1 MTKPINV
8 STKLSD
14 GREISL
20 ETGKLAK
27 QADGSVVLTM
37 GKTMILATVV
47 AKEEAKENMN
57 FLPLSVDYQE
67 KFASAGKIPGGFL
80 KREGRLSDHE
90 VLICR
95 LVDRVLRPL
104 FPSDYHADTQVML
117 SLISADADALPDC
130 LAAFAA
136 SAALTISNIPF
147 NGPIAEVRVVKCGKE
162 YIVNP
167 TPEQIEKSSLNL
179 MVGAS
184 YDNISMVE
192 GESSEVSEDEI
203 VEALK
208 VAHEAIKSLCELQ
221 NELLKK
227 SGGIEKR
234 EYSHEESDED
244 LLKDITSKTFDKIY
258 KVACKGIADKKKRA
272 EEFSKIKEEYLD
284 GIEVDDEF
292 NEFLF
297 GTYFHDVEKDA
308 IRKAVLD
315 KKIRLDGRKLNEIRS
330 IWSEI
335 DYLPN
340 AHGSAVFTRGET
352 QSLTSVTL
360 GTKLDEQM
368 IDGAM
373 HSGYN
378 KFILH
383 YNFPGFST
391 GEVRPNRGA
400 GRREIGHG
408 NLALRALKNMLPV
421 DEDNPYTIRIVSD
434 ILESNG
440 SSSMAT
446 VCAGSLA
453 LMDTGIKLKKP
464 VSGIAMGMISDSK
477 TGKYAIL
484 SDILGDEDHL
494 GDMDF
499 KVTGTVDGITACQM
513 DIKIDGLSFD
523 VLTEALNQAKE
534 GRLHILNEM
543 TKTIDKPKADLKAH
557 TPRSYK
563 MSIAKDMIGAVI
575 GPGGKI
581 IQEIQKESGATV
593 LVEEVEENG
602 IVNIFS
608 SNQEDMDNAVERVKA
623 IVAVPEVG
631 ETYVGK
637 VKSIKDF
644 GAFIEFMPG
653 KDGLLHISEIKWER
667 VESMDGVLE
676 EGEEIKVK
684 LIEVDRR
691 TGKFRLSRKAILP
704 RPEKK

>member
-1 MTKPINV
+1 MIKPINV
-8 STKLSD
+8 STKLPD
-14 GREISL
+14 GREVSI

-37 GKTMILATVV
+37 GKTMILASAVSKKDAMDNV
-47 AKEEAKENMN
+47 D

-104 FPSDYHADTQVML
+104 FPSDYHADTQIL
-117 SLISADADALPDC
+117 LYLISADKEVLPDAL
-130 LAAFAA
+130 AALAA
-136 SAALTISNIPF
+136 SAALSVSDIPF

-162 YIVNP
+162 FIVNP

-184 YDNISMVE
+184 YENICMVE
-192 GESSEVSEDEI
+192 GESKEVSEEDI
-203 VEALK
+203 IEALK
-208 VAHEAIKSLCELQ
+208 VAHDAIKGLCELQ
-221 NELLKK
+221 NELAKK
-227 SGGIEKR
+227 VGNIEKR
-234 EYSHEESDED
+234 EYSHENSDED
-244 LLKDITSKTFDKIY
+244 LLKDIKEKTYDKLY
-258 KVACKGIADKKKRA
+258 KIAEEGISNKKKRG
-272 EEFSKIKEEYLD
+272 EKFKEVREEYLSS
-284 GIEVDDEF
+284 IKEDEEF
-292 NEFLF
+292 DEFLF
-297 GTYFHDVEKDA
+297 GKYFHDIEKEA
-308 IRKAVLD
+308 IRNSVLD
-315 KKIRLDGRKLNEIRS
+315 KKIRLDGRKLNEIRP

-335 DYLPN
+335 DYLPT
-340 AHGSAVFTRGET
+340 AHGSSVFTRGET
-352 QSLTSVTL
+352 QSLTTVTL

-373 HSGYN
+373 YNGYN

-408 NLALRALKNMLPV
+408 NLALRALKNMIPS

-453 LMDTGIKLKKP
+453 LMDAGVEIKKP

-477 TGKYAIL
+477 SGKYAIL

-499 KVTGTVDGITACQM
+499 KVTGTADGITACQM

-523 VLTEALNQAKE
+523 VLKEALNQAKE
-534 GRLHILNEM
+534 GRLHILSEM
-543 TKTIDKPKADLKAH
+543 NKTIDKPNKDLKSHA
-557 TPRSYK
+557 PRSYQ

-602 IVNIFS
+602 IVSVFA
-608 SNQEDMDNAVERVKA
+608 SNQDEMDNAVERVKA

-691 TGKFRLSRKAILP
+691 TGKFRLSRKALIP
-704 RPEKK
+704 KPEK